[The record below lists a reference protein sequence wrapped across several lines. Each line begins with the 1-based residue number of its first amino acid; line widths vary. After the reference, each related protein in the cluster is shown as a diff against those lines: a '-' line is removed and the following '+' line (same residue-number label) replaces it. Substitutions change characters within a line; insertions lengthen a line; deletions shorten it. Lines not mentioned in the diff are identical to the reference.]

1 MALCKYPMHIE
12 KAGGI
17 VPCGQCHHCRQ
28 NLRRK
33 KTSRLVLE
41 SQMHEHILFVTL
53 TYSDAY
59 LPKQYTDPITGQY
72 FAHDLGVL
80 DKRAIQ
86 LFLKRLRKGLPPRSL
101 RYFACGEYGTKGT
114 RPHYHLVLFG
124 LPYSKRSIERIHDAW
139 RNPDTGEFMAD
150 PKYIDIQRPRKNSDV
165 AQYVCSYVMKKM
177 TRLDDAR
184 LEGRPPE
191 FFLQSKGIARG
202 AVDALKR
209 LLANYSGNAYSLE
222 NLDIPRS
229 YKLDGKSYP
238 IDRYMRTKLLEGHK
252 LEEQIKEAS
261 KERYTQE
268 MRDMLA
274 RAAQNKEIPKA
285 WIDDPKRQ
293 KWALEK
299 QHEFE
304 NRQLMLNNEK
314 RDQLFKKGTTL

>member
-1 MALCKYPMHIE
+1 MLCKYPMHIE

-41 SQMHEHILFVTL
+41 SQMHEHIIFLTL
-53 TYSDAY
+53 TYSEAF
-59 LPKQYTDPITGQY
+59 LPRQYVDPVTGEY
-72 FAHDLGVL
+72 FSHDLGVL

-86 LFLKRLRKGLPPRSL
+86 LFLKRLRKSLPPRSL
-101 RYFACGEYGTKGT
+101 RYFACGEYGTIKS

-124 LPYSKRSIERIHDAW
+124 LPYNKRSKEKILDAW
-139 RNPDTGEFMAD
+139 RDPDTGELMAD
-150 PKYIDIQRPRKNSDV
+150 PKYIDIQQPRKNSDV

-177 TRLDDAR
+177 TRADDPR
-184 LEGRPPE
+184 LKGRPPE

-202 AVDALKR
+202 ATDALKR
-209 LLANYSGNAYSLE
+209 LLSNATGTAHAAE

-238 IDRYMRTKLLEGHK
+238 IDRYMRQKLLEGHK
-252 LEEQIKEAS
+252 LEIEIKETS
-261 KERYTQE
+261 QKRFSQE
-268 MRDMLA
+268 MQDLLN
-274 RAAQNKEIPKA
+274 RAKENPQIPRA

-304 NRQLMLNNEK
+304 NRQTMLNSEK
-314 RDQLFKKGTTL
+314 RDQLYKKGTTL